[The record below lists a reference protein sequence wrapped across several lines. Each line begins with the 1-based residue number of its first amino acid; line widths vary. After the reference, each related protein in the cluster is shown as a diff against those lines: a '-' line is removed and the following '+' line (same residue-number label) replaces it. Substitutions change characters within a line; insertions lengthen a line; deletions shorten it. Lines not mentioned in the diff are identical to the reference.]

1 MLMTAARRQTG
12 NLEEEEEEDDDRAEE
27 RPTTNGV
34 MQANGDE
41 GVERQKEVYF
51 LFFTH
56 LKNT

>member
-12 NLEEEEEEDDDRAEE
+12 NLEEEEEEEDRAEE

>member
-1 MLMTAARRQTG
+1 M
-12 NLEEEEEEDDDRAEE
+12 EEEEEEEEDRAEE

-41 GVERQKEVYF
+41 GLERQKEVYF
-51 LFFTH
+51 LYFTH